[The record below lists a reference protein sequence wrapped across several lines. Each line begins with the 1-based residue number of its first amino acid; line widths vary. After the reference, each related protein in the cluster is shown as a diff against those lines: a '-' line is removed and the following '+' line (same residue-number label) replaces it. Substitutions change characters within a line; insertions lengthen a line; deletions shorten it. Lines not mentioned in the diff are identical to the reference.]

1 MKRFF
6 ACLTS
11 AAMMLSFGGL
21 LPETLPAAVFAEQ
34 ADGTE
39 AEEGLT
45 YDEETAT
52 LTLSGEISGR
62 ELTAFVRNVTNP
74 VRHIVAAEG
83 TVFPENASWLFESTE
98 AQGSL
103 FAEVETADF
112 SKADTSKTTNMA
124 GMFHYCLKL
133 QKVDLSGFDTSNV
146 IDFQHMFGMCESLT
160 ELDLS
165 SFDTA
170 NAEIMEYMFWGD
182 DKLETIYVSDQWSME
197 KVVYSTF
204 MFIFDMALTGG
215 NGTVFDESKDDGT
228 YARIDTADAP
238 GYFTRKQPEPV
249 ETTTTT
255 IETTTTTE
263 TTSTTTETTTTE
275 TTTPTTTTTTTPTT
289 TPTTTRPTTGPGS
302 TSTTTTPTTTR
313 PTTGPDSTTTTTTTP
328 TTRPTTGPGST
339 TTVEQTTT
347 VTQETT
353 TEPTVTEPNETET
366 LTGDVSGDGVIDTA
380 DAMLLARF
388 LKFIVSD
395 LPNPDAAD
403 VDGDGAVASAD
414 AMILMRYVNGWKGY
428 DVYFKAKS

>member
-34 ADGTE
+34 EDGTA
-39 AEEGLT
+39 AEQYS

-52 LTLSGEISGR
+52 LTLSGEISMM
-62 ELTAFVRNVTNP
+62 EISAFVRDVTNP

-83 TVFPENASWLFESTE
+83 TVFPENASWLFDSTN

-103 FAEVETADF
+103 FAELETADL

-124 GMFHYCLKL
+124 GMFHDCVKL

-146 IDFQHMFGMCESLT
+146 KDFQNMFGMCESLT

-165 SFDTA
+165 MFDTS
-170 NAEIMEYMFWGD
+170 NATDMRQMFWGD

-197 KVVYSTF
+197 KVVYSSF

-215 NGTVFDESKDDGT
+215 NGTVFDENKIDGE

-255 IETTTTTE
+255 IETTTTTTE
-263 TTSTTTETTTTE
+263 TTTTTTETTTT
-275 TTTPTTTTTTTPTT
+275 TTKTTTTETT

-302 TSTTTTPTTTR
+302 T
-313 PTTGPDSTTTTTTTP
+313 TTTTTTP
-328 TTRPTTGPGST
+328 PEVRNALSMSPSVHTW
-339 TTVEQTTT
+339 E
-347 VTQETT
+347 
-353 TEPTVTEPNETET
+353 
-366 LTGDVSGDGVIDTA
+366 
-380 DAMLLARF
+380 
-388 LKFIVSD
+388 
-395 LPNPDAAD
+395 
-403 VDGDGAVASAD
+403 
-414 AMILMRYVNGWKGY
+414 
-428 DVYFKAKS
+428 

>member
-1 MKRFF
+1 
-6 ACLTS
+6 
-11 AAMMLSFGGL
+11 MMLSFGGL
-21 LPETLPAAVFAEQ
+21 LPETLPAVVFAEQ
-34 ADGTE
+34 EDGTE

-83 TVFPENASWLFESTE
+83 AVFPENASWLFENTK

-103 FAEVETADF
+103 FAELETADF

-124 GMFHYCLKL
+124 GMFHDCVKL

-197 KVVYSTF
+197 KVTRSTS
-204 MFIFDMALTGG
+204 MFIFDYALTGG

-228 YARIDTADAP
+228 YACIDTADAP

-255 IETTTTTE
+255 IETTTTTTE
-263 TTSTTTETTTTE
+263 TTTTTTETTTTE
-275 TTTPTTTTTTTPTT
+275 TTTPT
-289 TPTTTRPTTGPGS
+289 
-302 TSTTTTPTTTR
+302 
-313 PTTGPDSTTTTTTTP
+313 

-388 LKFIVSD
+388 LSRMIDS
-395 LPNPDAAD
+395 LPDPDAAD
-403 VDGDGAVASAD
+403 VDGDGAVTIAD